1 MKRKMCNTGFVHVNI
16 NDWYMLDN
24 KIKILTSLQLV
35 RKFFNFEVDKI
46 MIK

>member
-1 MKRKMCNTGFVHVNI
+1 MCNTCFAHVNI

-24 KIKILTSLQLV
+24 KIKILTSLRLV